1 MDCVF
6 SLPKLVNYWRKLL
19 WLMYIMNFSIAIQML
34 VFKNKLFNAL
44 QTIGLKF
51 YVNNLKLKLNVVW
64 HNLVPAFM
72 SLRITQFFVL
82 IT

>member
-1 MDCVF
+1 
-6 SLPKLVNYWRKLL
+6 
-19 WLMYIMNFSIAIQML
+19 MYIMNFSIAIQML
-34 VFKNKLFNAL
+34 VFKNKLFNAP